1 MIATTHP
8 TRIQPPAAMYCR
20 YRSTLGY
27 VVLTAEL
34 IFIFVYLCQLHFNI
48 MSVVKLQKK
57 YFTQIWNILDC
68 MYMIFSLAYIVI
80 YLYRFEVSSFSLC
93 FCLFV
98 LFQQIIDY
106 KKRQYKGEVLRP
118 TAQWHYSQSR
128 RQALFI
134 SRQLKV

>member
-1 MIATTHP
+1 
-8 TRIQPPAAMYCR
+8 MYCR

-93 FCLFV
+93 FCVKMSFYSKVVFSFV
-98 LFQQIIDY
+98 LILHSNCNILLY
-106 KKRQYKGEVLRP
+106 YR
-118 TAQWHYSQSR
+118 
-128 RQALFI
+128 
-134 SRQLKV
+134 